1 MHYSTMTS
9 TTQTQ
14 IVARLPLP
22 NMGHERAY
30 FGVGPEPLLYHWLS
44 LSSTI
49 LKQEKSVTS

>member
-1 MHYSTMTS
+1 MTS